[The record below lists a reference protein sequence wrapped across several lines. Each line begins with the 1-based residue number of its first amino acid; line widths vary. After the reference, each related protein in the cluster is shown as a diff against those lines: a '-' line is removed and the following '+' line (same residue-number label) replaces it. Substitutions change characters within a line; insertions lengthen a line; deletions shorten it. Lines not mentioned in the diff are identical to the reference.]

1 MKKLRARMDESI
13 LVCAYYGPNGERLI
27 KRGAKLANML
37 DCPLYIL
44 NVESAAQRDLSADKA
59 GYIDLWKALAE
70 ECGAEE
76 FILRD
81 HEKRPPAKVIAEV
94 ARERDITQI
103 ILGQSPQSRWEEIK
117 KGSFVNTLMREIS
130 FVDFHIVSIDRSVED
145 DDNLFDNGTRAYLVK
160 ADDGH
165 RIEFAYSD
173 DVLFEGIFYKETG
186 TDFNNG
192 VFKFMKENRTCQLHV
207 TDEKITEPTTI
218 HSAIKEEKF
227 DDEEPSE

>member
-27 KRGAKLANML
+27 RRGSKLANML

-44 NVESAAQRDLSADKA
+44 NVDSSPENELSADKA
-59 GYIDLWKALAE
+59 AYIDQWKFLAE
-70 ECGAEE
+70 EFGAED

-81 HEKRPPAKVIAEV
+81 NEKRPAAKVIAEV
-94 ARERDITQI
+94 AHELNITQI
-103 ILGQSPQSRWEEIK
+103 IIGQSPQSRWEEIK
-117 KGSFVNTLMREIS
+117 KGSFVNTLLREIS

-160 ADDGH
+160 ADEGH
-165 RIEFAYSD
+165 RITFTHSD
-173 DVLFEGIFYKETG
+173 EVIREGIFYKETG

-192 VFKFMKENRTCQLHV
+192 VFKFIKENKPYQLHV
-207 TDEKITEPTTI
+207 TDEKITEPTSI
-218 HSAIKEEKF
+218 HSCIREETF
-227 DDEEPSE
+227 DE

>member
-27 KRGAKLANML
+27 RRGSKLANML

-44 NVESAAQRDLSADKA
+44 NVDSVPENELSADKA
-59 GYIDLWKALAE
+59 AYIDQWKLLAE
-70 ECGAEE
+70 ESGAEE

-81 HEKRPPAKVIAEV
+81 SEKRPAAKVIAEV
-94 ARERDITQI
+94 ARELNITQI
-103 ILGQSPQSRWEEIK
+103 VIGQSPQSRWEEIK
-117 KGSFVNTLMREIS
+117 KGSFVNTLLREIS

-160 ADDGH
+160 TDEGH
-165 RIEFAYSD
+165 RIIFTYSD
-173 DVLFEGIFYKETG
+173 EVIHEGIFYKETG

-192 VFKFMKENRTCQLHV
+192 VFKFSKENKTYQLHV
-207 TDEKITEPTTI
+207 TDEKITEPTSI
-218 HSAIKEEKF
+218 HSCIREEKF
-227 DDEEPSE
+227 DE